1 MVCVES
7 LQVDDDGNEVPLA
20 AERRLET
27 RSSIR
32 LTFYKGAHAARL
44 KRRVNVKSNSWEDVK
59 VKLVTGLSLLPE
71 TPILQPWALF
81 SAMGDRIVGER
92 DKLNNE
98 MNDRTMSSL
107 VSSEL
112 LVIAEGG
119 NWIWPGV
126 SEGFRREIELAPST
140 ITGNSKNVT
149 IETLSMKPLVLS
161 ISGFL
166 ADEECDYIMEKA
178 APTMKY
184 SGVSLKDADKGRPAS
199 DWRTSQSTFVAAMG
213 DPILR
218 DIELRTASLT
228 RVPVTHQEFVQVL
241 RYGVTEKY
249 DAHHDF
255 FDPSSYR
262 SDPGTLQLI
271 ENGKKNRYATV
282 FWYLTDVARGGE
294 TCFPRHGGAPPP
306 RDFSMCTGLKVKP
319 QKGKVIIFYSLD
331 ASGEM
336 DPLSLHGAC
345 PVLGK
350 EDIKWAANKW
360 LWNAPMSYVP
370 P

>member
-1 MVCVES
+1 MCVES
-7 LQVDDDGNEVPLA
+7 LHIDEDGNEVPLA
-20 AERRLET
+20 AERRLDR

-32 LTFYKGAHAARL
+32 LTLYKGAHAARL
-44 KRRVNVKSNSWEDVK
+44 KRRVNVRSDSWEDVK
-59 VKLVTGLSLLPE
+59 VKLVTGLGLLPE

-81 SAMGDRIVGER
+81 SASGDRIVGER
-92 DKLNNE
+92 EKPNNE
-98 MNDRTMSSL
+98 MNDLVMSSM

-112 LVIAEGG
+112 LVITEGG
-119 NWIWPGV
+119 NWLWPGV

-140 ITGNSKNVT
+140 ITGISKNVT

-166 ADEECDYIMEKA
+166 TDDECDYIMEKA

-184 SGVSLKDADKGRPAS
+184 SSVSLKDSDRGRPSS
-199 DWRTSQSTFVAAMG
+199 DWRTSQSTFVSAMG
-213 DPILR
+213 DPMLR
-218 DIELRTASLT
+218 DIESRTASLT

-249 DAHHDF
+249 DAHHDY
-255 FDPSSYR
+255 FDPRSYQ
-262 SDPGTLQLI
+262 SDPGTLQMI

-282 FWYLTDVARGGE
+282 FWYLTDVAHGGE

-306 RDFSMCTGLKVKP
+306 RDFSICTGLKVKP

-331 ASGEM
+331 AGGNM

-345 PVLGK
+345 PVLGE

-360 LWNAPMSYVP
+360 LWNAPMNYVP